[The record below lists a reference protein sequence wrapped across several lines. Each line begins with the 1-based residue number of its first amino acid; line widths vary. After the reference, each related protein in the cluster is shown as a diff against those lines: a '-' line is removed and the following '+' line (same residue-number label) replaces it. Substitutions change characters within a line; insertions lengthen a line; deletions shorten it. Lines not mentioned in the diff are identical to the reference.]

1 MQGIQGGS
9 IMKIQERSRFLLIMV
24 TLFFL
29 FINGSVLK
37 AETLRLQNNSFNNS
51 FSDYQL
57 NSPWQGFIVVAK
69 YVYKFFNIVGVVE
82 TGIKTVR
89 AIGQTTEEAIWKL
102 YNAIQEEEMMEYNK
116 KVISST
122 LTIEQIYPISYFTMN
137 NFEKTE
143 NGE

>member
-1 MQGIQGGS
+1 M
-9 IMKIQERSRFLLIMV
+9 
-24 TLFFL
+24 
-29 FINGSVLK
+29 
-37 AETLRLQNNSFNNS
+37 
-51 FSDYQL
+51 
-57 NSPWQGFIVVAK
+57 VAK